1 MIWKLDFLRPSFG
14 KVAVALS
21 VEFWGFREN
30 VAVYDELV
38 FLGPDEDL
46 EEVGLELPGY
56 YSFNWW
62 SL

>member
-1 MIWKLDFLRPSFG
+1 M
-14 KVAVALS
+14 ALS

-56 YSFNWW
+56 YSLNWW